1 MPLFTEDVV
10 TRFKADTTDYPAKAA
25 AIKTVQQEISTA
37 TESSTGGFR
46 RFAAASNS
54 ATSALTQMLGVN
66 SRAAYQMQL
75 LNYQGAQA
83 AEALSGVGGAVG
95 MVAGR
100 LASFLPVVA
109 AVGGAVAL
117 AVVVYQRLTGAT
129 KDAETATKDAAT
141 ELKTYGEL
149 LDDIRTKTAGG
160 RAQQEVQL
168 RFRDQEN
175 DALQT
180 ALGVAIETA
189 AQAGIDLENR
199 KARNAAMDISAR
211 LTRAEAGNIGLMAEQ
226 AGFGA
231 DKVAF
236 LSSAI
241 RLYQERMADAPQASK
256 DATKALADQGQ
267 EVYRVAAAYKSIVD
281 MVNAMPQADAVRMFG
296 GAGPETSAQQQAI
309 DASVD
314 ARIVAAAA
322 QEDQL
327 AAQRAKRM
335 ERERRDIDKQIASET
350 ALRKAREAAIVSQ
363 VQGAAATSIAAAIER
378 KSLAGTADAFAD
390 YAKMQMVTAAAQ
402 AVTSLIPIPFFF
414 NPAAA
419 AGAAAA
425 LALWGTAFAVSS
437 AIAGGGSGGASG
449 YGVTAPAG
457 APGGGASG
465 SVYGGGG
472 EGRGGGGTT
481 YVINVN
487 GPVMS
492 DVDFGRYVERAQN
505 SARDEDGRRRVA

>member
-10 TRFKADTTDYPAKAA
+10 TRYKVDATDYPAKAA
-25 AIKTVQQEISTA
+25 AIKSVQQEISTA

-129 KDAETATKDAAT
+129 NDAEKATKDAAT

-160 RAQQEVQL
+160 RAQQEAQL

-175 DALQT
+175 DSLQT
-180 ALGVAIETA
+180 ALGIAIETA

-199 KARNAAMDISAR
+199 KARSAAMDISAR

-335 ERERRDIDKQIASET
+335 ERERADINKQID
-350 ALRKAREAAIVSQ
+350 ALEAEQEAREAVIVSQ
-363 VQGAAATSIAAAIER
+363 TQGAVASTLAAAIEG
-378 KSLAGTADAFAD
+378 KSLAAAANALAN
-390 YAKMQMVTAAAQ
+390 YAQMQMIASAAQ
-402 AVTSLIPIPFFF
+402 LITSAIPIPFFF
-414 NPAAA
+414 RPDALPGLAASVA
-419 AGAAAA
+419 AWAGVYGIAS
-425 LALWGTAFAVSS
+425 AV
-437 AIAGGGSGGASG
+437 AGGASTG
-449 YGVTAPAG
+449 GGTAVGAPAG
-457 APGGGASG
+457 
-465 SVYGGGG
+465 V
-472 EGRGGGGTT
+472 GGGTSGT
-481 YVINVN
+481 A
-487 GPVMS
+487 GPGGNTLA
-492 DVDFGRYVERAQN
+492 FGGNQGPQERTTVVVVRMDRRAAAQQIR
-505 SARDEDGRRRVA
+505 AGEREYREERG